1 MTPLGRIPG
10 ILMPQ
15 KEPAAASI
23 GQNIRSLR
31 TQRGW
36 TQDELARRLD
46 VRKSQVG
53 NYEGGWSYP
62 SVPVLKKLSEAFGVS
77 IDALVFGQEAP
88 ESCITDK
95 DLFEF
100 FKRVDRL
107 DYRSKFIIREMIEG
121 QLARVELEEERKKA
135 TG

>member
-1 MTPLGRIPG
+1 MTPLGPFPRT
-10 ILMPQ
+10 LMPQ
-15 KEPAAASI
+15 KEPAAASL
-23 GQNIRSLR
+23 GQNIRNLR
-31 TQRGW
+31 AQRGW
-36 TQDELARRLD
+36 TQDELAKHLD

-53 NYEGGWSYP
+53 NYEGGWSFP

-77 IDALVFGQEAP
+77 IDALVYGEDAP
-88 ESCITDK
+88 ENCITDK

-100 FKRVDRL
+100 FKQVDRM

-121 QLARVELEEERKKA
+121 QLAKAKLEQERKKA